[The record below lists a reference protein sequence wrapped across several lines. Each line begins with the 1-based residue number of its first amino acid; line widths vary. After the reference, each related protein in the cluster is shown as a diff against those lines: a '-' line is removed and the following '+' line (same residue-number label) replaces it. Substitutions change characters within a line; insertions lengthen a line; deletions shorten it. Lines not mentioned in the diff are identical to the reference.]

1 MKRIWENEQKVI
13 IQTPKGV
20 YFSNKH
26 WALRL
31 RNRVQT
37 MKFSVWLKILK
48 VREYLPSNNHTLSGN
63 PLKFS

>member
-37 MKFSVWLKILK
+37 MKFRVWLKILK
-48 VREYLPSNNHTLSGN
+48 VKSIFHQIIIPYQVTL
-63 PLKFS
+63 